1 MGFVMAAWADEC
13 TGFNHMHCRQMNNSF
28 IYSLFCS
35 FKYSFYYYTLG
46 PILSTEESVVNKD
59 ELKFLPYGSKSC
71 ERESINWMTLET
83 QIIWISSGDTRHKGE
98 VLRNV
103 LEEAQRAKGIEKGW
117 CGWVSGREGTVVPVK
132 ERGWAGTDNQDLEAM
147 LRKDFK

>member
-1 MGFVMAAWADEC
+1 MAAWADEC
-13 TGFNHMHCRQMNNSF
+13 TGFNHMHCRKMNNSF

-83 QIIWISSGDTRHKGE
+83 QIIWISCGDTWHKGE
-98 VLRNV
+98 VLGVCCHMSWRKHRV
-103 LEEAQRAKGIEKGW
+103 GKGLKKDGAAESQEGRGLWYLLRRGDGWGQTIRAW
-117 CGWVSGREGTVVPVK
+117 RQC
-132 ERGWAGTDNQDLEAM
+132 
-147 LRKDFK
+147 